1 MLPAMSSASGTLTI
15 VEFAHSELAA
25 KANAKNARE
34 MAAYMK
40 TTQPFYGVPKPEREP
55 IFKEMLERYAPA
67 DGSAWRAGVL
77 SLWDAGAHGGM
88 ADEHLPP
95 WPARIEYP
103 SGKAPAPRK
112 DSKMSPPE
120 LVGPR
125 ELLYA
130 SCTFAEAF
138 DEHLTP
144 AHLPL
149 FKRMIVEGAW
159 WDIVDWVGGS
169 MVGHVLL
176 TSRNAAAPVMRKWID
191 DENLWVRRSAIIAQL
206 KHKDQTDE
214 AMLFDFCLKR
224 AEEPDFFIRK
234 AIGWSLRQYA
244 WTNPEVVKK
253 FLKSHGKKFAPLTVR
268 EAGKNIGVK
277 A

>member
-1 MLPAMSSASGTLTI
+1 MSSASSTLTI
-15 VEFAHSELAA
+15 VEFVHSELAS
-25 KANAKNARE
+25 KANAKVGRE

-40 TTQPFYGVPKPEREP
+40 TTQPFYGVQKPAREP

-67 DGSAWRAGVL
+67 DGSAYRAGVL

-88 ADEHLPP
+88 ADEGGPAWPP
-95 WPARIEYP
+95 LTEYP
-103 SGKAPAPRK
+103 GGKAPAPRK

-130 SCTFAEAF
+130 SCCYAEAF

-169 MVGHVLL
+169 MVGHILL
-176 TSRNAAAPVMRKWID
+176 TNRNSAAPVMRKWVD

-206 KHKDQTDE
+206 KHKEQTDE
-214 AMLFDFCLKR
+214 SMLFDFCLKR
-224 AEEPDFFIRK
+224 ADEPDFFIRK
-234 AIGWSLRQYA
+234 AIGWALRQHA
-244 WTNPEVVKK
+244 RTNPDAVKA
-253 FLKSHGKKFAPLTVR
+253 FLKSHKPKLAALTVR
-268 EAGKNIGVK
+268 EAGKHIGVK
-277 A
+277 P